1 MSDVT
6 TVDVVDAD
14 APAISHDEYLELV
27 TMRQSILE
35 LKAQKA
41 DILEWVNQYNQM
53 ASQAQQA
60 GERLQALNE
69 ALQDNSTALQERMKE
84 IIEPHGVAGEFVA
97 YVTPSERSPCRSPR
111 AGSTTA
117 ISCAPRTPRSVTPV
131 SLHSTATAKHAT
143 TPSARASAG
152 VGAEARPRAA

>member
-1 MSDVT
+1 MSEEN
-6 TVDVVDAD
+6 VVSEVEGGDN
-14 APAISHDEYLELV
+14 PTISHEDYLELV
-27 TMRQSILE
+27 AMRQSILE

-84 IIEPHGVAGEFVA
+84 IIEPHGVAGEF
-97 YVTPSERSPCRSPR
+97 T
-111 AGSTTA
+111 
-117 ISCAPRTPRSVTPV
+117 ISDTEPHYILV
-131 SLHSTATAKHAT
+131 
-143 TPSARASAG
+143 
-152 VGAEARPRAA
+152 ED

>member
-1 MSDVT
+1 
-6 TVDVVDAD
+6 
-14 APAISHDEYLELV
+14 
-27 TMRQSILE
+27 MRQSILE

-84 IIEPHGVAGEFVA
+84 IIEPHGVAGEF
-97 YVTPSERSPCRSPR
+97 T
-111 AGSTTA
+111 
-117 ISCAPRTPRSVTPV
+117 ISDTEPHYILV
-131 SLHSTATAKHAT
+131 
-143 TPSARASAG
+143 
-152 VGAEARPRAA
+152 ED